1 MKNTNMKLEEKQCN
15 VMQMTSLNTNTLR
28 RIGVKKLHSI
38 NYFPVE
44 GKALKAKATKTGL
57 LSRTPQKE
65 ANFAKWAQERLEG
78 GEDGQCANKTTE
90 CGNSS

>member
-1 MKNTNMKLEEKQCN
+1 MKMTNS
-15 VMQMTSLNTNTLR
+15 SLNTNTLR
-28 RIGVKKLHSI
+28 TINVKNLHSI